1 MINETTWFSWLVSL
15 GDADKISAAIVKE
28 INDKTDQPLQLFL
41 FYGLNPDTITQTEYE
56 EMIGKIL
63 KLKPKK

>member
-1 MINETTWFSWLVSL
+1 MINETTWFYWLVSL
-15 GDADKISAAIVKE
+15 GDADKISEAIVKE

-63 KLKPKK
+63 KLKPKR